1 MKKITN
7 KDVYNLHQCMHLL
20 NHLMAGKKL
29 DGKKLR
35 QDKLLEYKLSLVN
48 IDEAMNGPLVKL
60 KNKILNSKPKKKV
73 KKKKKS
79 K

>member
-20 NHLMAGKKL
+20 NTLLAGKKL
-29 DGKKLR
+29 DGNKLR
-35 QDKLLEYKLSLVN
+35 QDKLLEYKISLAN
-48 IDEAMNGPLVKL
+48 I
-60 KNKILNSKPKKKV
+60 NKYLANISNTIDSKPKKKV

>member
-20 NHLMAGKKL
+20 NILLAGKKL
-29 DGKKLR
+29 DGNKLR
-35 QDKLLEYKLSLVN
+35 QDKLLEYKISLAN
-48 IDEAMNGPLVKL
+48 I
-60 KNKILNSKPKKKV
+60 NKYLANISNTIDSKPKKKV